1 MMSENPSK
9 IGYEI
14 IQTIGVLSESG
25 IWKKELNIVQWGDN
39 IAKYDIRTWNA
50 DHTKAGKGVTLS
62 VEELKS
68 LRDLINS
75 IEL

>member
-25 IWKKELNIVQWGDN
+25 TWKKELNIVQWGDN
-39 IAKYDIRTWNA
+39 IAKYDIRAWNA
-50 DHTKAGKGVTLS
+50 DHTKAGKGITLS